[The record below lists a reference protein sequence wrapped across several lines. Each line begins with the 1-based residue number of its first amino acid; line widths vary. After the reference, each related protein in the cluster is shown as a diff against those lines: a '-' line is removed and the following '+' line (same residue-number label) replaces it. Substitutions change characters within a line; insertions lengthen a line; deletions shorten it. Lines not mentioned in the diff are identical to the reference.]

1 MCGDLDSSTP
11 RVGVALGGNLGGK
24 GGGGEALGCLWG
36 LSDFFGL
43 GGKGGAA
50 TADDKDTHWL
60 GFGGVYICEGV
71 VGSMTISLTF
81 PSRSGGET
89 DKVADIIIGVLGP
102 DNGEDL

>member
-1 MCGDLDSSTP
+1 MKTY
-11 RVGVALGGNLGGK
+11 
-24 GGGGEALGCLWG
+24 
-36 LSDFFGL
+36 FFFS
-43 GGKGGAA
+43 KKKVYIP
-50 TADDKDTHWL
+50 DDKDTHWL

>member
-1 MCGDLDSSTP
+1 MFYKFVSNFTNKL
-11 RVGVALGGNLGGK
+11 VKQL
-24 GGGGEALGCLWG
+24 
-36 LSDFFGL
+36 LSM
-43 GGKGGAA
+43 
-50 TADDKDTHWL
+50 TVYIPDDKDTHWL